1 MKLPQNNDWILRPAT
16 LADID
21 DVCEIINAHSLAIL
35 GTANDAKRGVEM
47 TWGQPKFEMETDTRV
62 AITPEGRIAGGAGV
76 SDTREPHVQLRSWM
90 CVHPEFQHLGLDARL
105 LAWTE
110 KRASEAIAKAPDG
123 ARVSVSQD
131 VENKD
136 ARAQKLLEDSG
147 YSVIRHFWEMTI
159 ELANEIPEPIWPEGV
174 RVRTFVFEEDL
185 EATVHA
191 FRDSFQD
198 HWGHIDM
205 PFEEELKQWDY
216 WIRNDKEFDPALT
229 FLAVAGDEIVGLS
242 SCDPKSSEDPAMG
255 YVDVLGVTRT
265 WRRRGIALALLHH
278 SFNEF
283 KKRGQQRVGL
293 GVDATS
299 LTGANRLY
307 EAAGMKPTRQ
317 FGAFEKELRAGV
329 ELGLQ
334 SLGTGEN
341 SS

>member
-21 DVCEIINAHSLAIL
+21 DVCEIINAYSLAIL
-35 GTANDAKRGVEM
+35 GTANDAKRDVEM
-47 TWGQPKFEMETDTRV
+47 TWGQPKFQMETDTRV
-62 AITPEGRIAGGAGV
+62 VITPEGRIAGYAEV

-90 CVHPEFQHLGLDARL
+90 RVHPDFQHHGLDSRL
-105 LAWTE
+105 LTWTE
-110 KRASEAIAKAPDG
+110 ERAREAIAKAPDG
-123 ARVSVSQD
+123 ARVSVSQG

-136 ARAQKLLEDSG
+136 TQAQKLLEDSG

-159 ELANEIPEPIWPEGV
+159 ELDHEVPEPHWPEGIG
-174 RVRTFVFEEDL
+174 VRTFVFEEDL
-185 EATVHA
+185 GATVHA

-216 WIRNDKEFDPALT
+216 WIRNDKEFDPTLT
-229 FLAVAGDEIVGLS
+229 FLAVAGDEIVALS
-242 SCDPKSSEDPAMG
+242 SCDPKSPEDPDMG
-255 YVDVLGVTRT
+255 YVGVLGVTRA

-278 SFNEF
+278 TFSEF

-299 LTGANRLY
+299 LTGANSLY
-307 EAAGMKPTRQ
+307 EAAGMKLTRQ
-317 FGAFEKELRAGV
+317 FDAFEKELRAGA
-329 ELGLQ
+329 ELSLQ
-334 SLGTGEN
+334 SLDAGEI